1 MSALSDLQTYQI
13 HSNGGRPYTVEVTP
27 HLITVYENIFDED
40 GEDEN
45 EKWKQGDVIVSFKYL
60 SVFIGDNDLE
70 DHNYAPKGEAV
81 GNTILVRR
89 YGGRY
94 TYIGDEIYTFSLQQG
109 DRIVSYY
116 SPVGNS
122 DVPYPYA
129 IGQKNVYFMME
140 EKKSVPIE
148 HFDVTRDGYSQYY
161 ETFEEDEVEN
171 DCRSDF
177 RNLKVIRD
185 YV

>member
-1 MSALSDLQTYQI
+1 MSALSDLQTYEI

-40 GEDEN
+40 AEDEN
-45 EKWKQGDVIVSFKYL
+45 EMWKQGDVILSFKYL

-70 DHNYAPKGEAV
+70 DHDYAPKGEAV
-81 GNTILVRR
+81 GNSILVRR

-94 TYIGDEIYTFSLQQG
+94 TYIGSNIYTFSPQQG

-129 IGQKNVYFMME
+129 IGQKNAYFMLDQ
-140 EKKSVPIE
+140 KSVPIE
-148 HFDVTRDGYSQYY
+148 HIDDSRDGYDQYY
-161 ETFEEDEVEN
+161 EIFMENEVEN
-171 DCRSDF
+171 DCRSNF
-177 RNLKVIRD
+177 RNVKVIRD
-185 YV
+185 IM